1 MASRPQTQSSDPRRR
16 QPGPLQ
22 LEAPSWPILG
32 AGPQAPLRASAGL
45 QPASGVFPPENIDLA
60 SLQVS
65 GQRLGPDPELYPEW
79 SETRGNMS
87 AIPEASLEDS
97 GSTPLQAPASGNGRL
112 LATVGD
118 GIAVD
123 RGGSS
128 AGGGVTPVKY
138 AGNGG
143 GAVEPEGPEVA

>member
-1 MASRPQTQSSDPRRR
+1 MPLPEFGPSTAQFAEIRASSQLEAVGEPFVASRPQTQSSDPRRR

-65 GQRLGPDPELYPEW
+65 GQRLGPDPE
-79 SETRGNMS
+79 
-87 AIPEASLEDS
+87 
-97 GSTPLQAPASGNGRL
+97 
-112 LATVGD
+112 
-118 GIAVD
+118 
-123 RGGSS
+123 
-128 AGGGVTPVKY
+128 
-138 AGNGG
+138 
-143 GAVEPEGPEVA
+143 